1 MKTTKT
7 LGFALLAGLALSIPV
22 ANAQVAGIGDAI
34 EGVNMF
40 GLGVAGA
47 PDYMG
52 SNHNKAYPAVVARYQ
67 FEGTERF
74 ITLVGPQVQLNLLN
88 DSTWRFGPQL
98 TYRGKRDGDVD
109 NATVKQ
115 MTPVDS
121 AVEGG
126 VFLTYRLKL
135 SNQMM
140 HQINFTGDIAG
151 GSNGT
156 IGGLRMMWWQ
166 PLSQQWLL
174 SLGAGVQ
181 YANSKWMNT
190 YFGVTTARDIALYP
204 SLGGQP
210 YNAGSGVKGFN
221 IPFGISYLLDKQ
233 WILSAGARYEK
244 LAGDAKDSPVTS
256 ISGNS
261 NQWVYGATATY
272 RF

>member
-1 MKTTKT
+1 MKTAKT
-7 LGFALLAGLALSIPV
+7 LGFALLAGLGLTVPV
-22 ANAQVAGIGDAI
+22 ANAQVAGLGDAM

-40 GLGVAGA
+40 GLGVAWA

-52 SNHNKAYPAVVARYQ
+52 SDHNEAYPAVVARYQ

-88 DSTWRFGPQL
+88 DDTWRFGPQL
-98 TYRGKRDGDVD
+98 TYRGKRGNDVD

-115 MTPVDS
+115 MATIDGEF
-121 AVEGG
+121 EGG
-126 VFLTYRLKL
+126 VFLTYRLRL
-135 SNQMM
+135 SNKLM
-140 HQINFTGDIAG
+140 HQINFSGDIAG
-151 GSNGT
+151 GSNGN

-166 PLSQQWLL
+166 PLSQQLLL
-174 SLGAGVQ
+174 SVGAGFQ

-190 YFGVTTARDIALYP
+190 YFGVTNARDIALYP
-204 SLGGQP
+204 TLGGQA
-210 YNAGSGVKGFN
+210 YNASSGVKGFN
-221 IPFGISYLLDKQ
+221 IPFGLSYLLDKQ

-244 LAGDAKDSPVTS
+244 LSGDAKDSPITA

-261 NQWVYGATATY
+261 SQWVYGATATY